1 MGGIG
6 VIINPRSRQNQGD
19 PRAAVR
25 LARTLGDHGVVRTA
39 RTREDLARIAEDFRK
54 LSIDVLGISGGD
66 GTNHVTITGF
76 LDVYEDEPLPPIAF
90 LRGGTMNTV
99 ANAVGVPRG
108 RPDGLLA
115 GLIARYTDRGRDPLR
130 WIERHVMHIGAHYG
144 FIFGTGCVHGFIAE
158 YNRSEERSALWA
170 AKVLARASAA
180 VLLKTDT
187 QVAARWEGRVHFE
200 DGTAFPD
207 RDYLAVAAG
216 TVDQIGLGF
225 RPFHRYD
232 ERPES
237 FHMLG
242 IHTSA
247 LGFVRKLRDIW
258 RAQPMGEAHTF
269 EKIARRAVLEAR
281 SGVVRYVCD
290 GDVHEHV
297 GPLTVRIGP
306 RVKILVEH
314 KSGHRPVSA
323 RRTLH
328 DVWAPG
334 GGARAGAD
342 RAPLR

>member
-6 VIINPRSRQNQGD
+6 VIINPRSRQNLSD

-25 LARTLGDHGVVRTA
+25 LARALGDHGVVRTA
-39 RTREDLARIAEDFRK
+39 RSREDLARIAEDFRK
-54 LSIDVLGISGGD
+54 LDIDVLGISGGD

-115 GLIARYTDRGRDPLR
+115 GLIARYTDRGRHPLR
-130 WIERHVMHIGAHYG
+130 WVERHVMQIGAHYG

-158 YNRSEERSALWA
+158 YNRSEERNALWA
-170 AKVLARASAA
+170 AKVLASASAA
-180 VLLKTDT
+180 VLLKTAT

-200 DGTAFPD
+200 DGSAFPD

-225 RPFHRYD
+225 RPFHRHD

-247 LGFVRKLRDIW
+247 LGFVRKLPDIW
-258 RAQPMGEAHTF
+258 RARPMGEAHTF

-281 SGVVRYVCD
+281 SGVVHYVCD
-290 GDVHEHV
+290 GDVHEHA

-314 KSGHRPVSA
+314 KAGHRPARA
-323 RRTLH
+323 RRTSH
-328 DVWAPG
+328 DVCTRG
-334 GGARAGAD
+334 ERAHPCGIV
-342 RAPLR
+342 R

>member
-6 VIINPRSRQNQGD
+6 VIINPRSRRNLND
-19 PRAAVR
+19 PRAEVR
-25 LARTLGDHGVVRTA
+25 LARALGDHGVVRAA
-39 RTREDLARIAEDFRK
+39 RSREDLARIAEDFRK

-115 GLIARYTDRGRDPLR
+115 RLIALYTDRGRRPLR
-130 WIERHVMHIGAHYG
+130 WVERHVMRIGDHYG
-144 FIFGTGCVHGFIAE
+144 FIFGTGAVHGFIAE
-158 YNRSEERSALWA
+158 YNRSEERNALWA
-170 AKVLARASAA
+170 ATVLARASTA
-180 VLLKTDT
+180 VLLQTDT
-187 QVAARWEGRVHFE
+187 QVAARWQGRVHFE
-200 DGTAFPD
+200 DGDAFPE

-225 RPFHRYD
+225 RPFYRFD
-232 ERPES
+232 EQPER

-247 LGFVRKLRDIW
+247 LGFVRKLPAIW
-258 RAQPMGEAHTF
+258 KAQPMGEEHTF
-269 EKIARRAVLEAR
+269 ERLARHAVLEAR

-290 GDVHEHV
+290 GDVHEHA
-297 GPLTVRIGP
+297 GPLTVRTGP

-314 KSGHRPVSA
+314 KAGSRPSRRGSA
-323 RRTLH
+323 AGRS
-328 DVWAPG
+328 APRD
-334 GGARAGAD
+334 GAPRAWRGS
-342 RAPLR
+342 LR